1 MGWEA
6 AFWFEGAGEC
16 GGASPAPAGVGENG
30 GVRGGRRNDFVTKTV
45 VKINKKSSAFAHAMR
60 GIVERN
66 KIGLEIS
73 TEG

>member
-1 MGWEA
+1 MRGR
-6 AFWFEGAGEC
+6 G
-16 GGASPAPAGVGENG
+16 SVGTLPLPLRGQGRTG
-30 GVRGGRRNDFVTKTV
+30 GVRGGWRNDFVTKTV
-45 VKINKKSSAFAHAMR
+45 VKINKKSSTFANAMR

>member
-1 MGWEA
+1 MRGRGSV
-6 AFWFEGAGEC
+6 GALPLPLRGQ
-16 GGASPAPAGVGENG
+16 GRAG

-45 VKINKKSSAFAHAMR
+45 VKINKKSSTFANAMR

>member
-1 MGWEA
+1 MRGRGSV
-6 AFWFEGAGEC
+6 GALPLPLRGQRRT
-16 GGASPAPAGVGENG
+16 G

-45 VKINKKSSAFAHAMR
+45 VKINKKSSTFANAMR

>member
-1 MGWEA
+1 MRGR
-6 AFWFEGAGEC
+6 G
-16 GGASPAPAGVGENG
+16 SVGVLPLPLRGQGRTG

-45 VKINKKSSAFAHAMR
+45 VKINKKSSTFANAMR

>member
-1 MGWEA
+1 MRGRGSVGALPLPLRGW
-6 AFWFEGAGEC
+6 GRTG
-16 GGASPAPAGVGENG
+16 S
-30 GVRGGRRNDFVTKTV
+30 VRGGRRNDFVTKTV
-45 VKINKKSSAFAHAMR
+45 VKINKKSSAFANAMR